1 MCDGLGRTC
10 GSLNL
15 PSDIEKICTKARTL
29 CKLGTTLPNPSL
41 VFFFFQIPKS
51 SKKLKIIQT
60 KIVCTLWDEVISELF
75 LVSDEVISGLFV
87 VSNVFV
93 HFART

>member
-1 MCDGLGRTC
+1 MKKYVQKQEFYASWAQHCPTQ
-10 GSLNL
+10 
-15 PSDIEKICTKARTL
+15 
-29 CKLGTTLPNPSL
+29 
-41 VFFFFQIPKS
+41 VWFFFFFQIPKS

>member
-1 MCDGLGRTC
+1 MYKSKNFMQVGHNIAQPKSG
-10 GSLNL
+10 
-15 PSDIEKICTKARTL
+15 
-29 CKLGTTLPNPSL
+29 
-41 VFFFFQIPKS
+41 FFFFQIPKS

-60 KIVCTLWDEVISELF
+60 KIVCTLWDEVISELL